1 MPGAGQTTGDRADML
16 LALVELKCGR
26 GDKGQTRAQVMSVMK
41 EWNLPDSF
49 TALVTIANICLVVA
63 C

>member
-41 EWNLPDSF
+41 EWNLPDSPARLLHS
-49 TALVTIANICLVVA
+49 TGHYCKYV
-63 C
+63 